1 MGRNGGE
8 RVINPGPVR
17 ADRPWLAVFIGGG
30 IAATCDIV
38 YAILRNGGH
47 GRSPEW
53 VLQSVA
59 SGLLG
64 ESAFARGAG
73 AAALG
78 LGCHYAILFVAAFVY
93 LQASLRLPL
102 LRTHALACGALFG
115 VLVYLFM
122 NFVVLPASAFPFDL
136 KYTPLRLLEGFASHA
151 VFVGLP
157 IALAIR
163 KFTAP
168 RNSL

>member
-1 MGRNGGE
+1 MS
-8 RVINPGPVR
+8 IPVAR
-17 ADRPWLAVFIGGG
+17 AGRPWASILVGGG
-30 IAATCDIV
+30 IAALLDIV
-38 YAILRNGGH
+38 YAILRNGGR

-64 ESAFARGAG
+64 ERAFEGGAG

-78 LGCHYAILFVAAFVY
+78 LGCHVAILLVAAFVY

-102 LRTHALACGALFG
+102 LRTHAVACGLVFG

-122 NFVVLPASAFPFDL
+122 NFVVLPASAFPFHL
-136 KYTPLRLLEGFASHA
+136 TYPPLRLLEGFASHA

-157 IALAIR
+157 IALAVR
-163 KFTAP
+163 HFTAP
-168 RNSL
+168 RGFT

>member
-1 MGRNGGE
+1 MNLPAPRTGS
-8 RVINPGPVR
+8 
-17 ADRPWLAVFIGGG
+17 PWMSIVIGGG
-30 IAATCDIV
+30 IAATLDIV
-38 YAILRNGGH
+38 YAILRNGGR

-64 ESAFARGAG
+64 ESAFDGG
-73 AAALG
+73 TAAAVLG
-78 LGCHYAILFVAAFVY
+78 LACHFAILLVAAFVY

-102 LRTHALACGALFG
+102 LRTHALACGAIFG

-122 NFVVLPASAFPFDL
+122 NFVVLPASAFPFHL
-136 KYTPLRLLEGFASHA
+136 TYPPLRLLEGFASHA

-157 IALAIR
+157 IALAVR
-163 KFTAP
+163 HFAASRSP
-168 RNSL
+168 L